1 MNITW
6 GTVCWR
12 NWPNRRDQGT
22 CWQEVPQSIFH
33 HGPCCAYFTI
43 HIFCCN
49 HFLPGHVV
57 LKVSCK
63 AWSSRWGVVYLLAA
77 LHLGGIKGYLKVAD
91 KGWVAA
97 QEGWGN
103 LALLRLSSFVV
114 QDPLKELSSTLSFE
128 QRNTYIF
135 FIEEVEEVLRFKL
148 FQLGWPQS
156 DLHININIKYFK
168 WKTGLDSKISL
179 ILFCQPSQSFSI
191 CHIVIIYK

>member
-12 NWPNRRDQGT
+12 NWPSRRDQGT
-22 CWQEVPQSIFH
+22 CWQEVPQSIFL

-63 AWSSRWGVVYLLAA
+63 AWSSRRGVVYLLAA
-77 LHLGGIKGYLKVAD
+77 LHLGGIKGHLKVAD

-97 QEGWGN
+97 QGGWGN
-103 LALLRLSSFVV
+103 LASLRLPSFVV

-135 FIEEVEEVLRFKL
+135 FVEEVEEVLRFKL
-148 FQLGWPQS
+148 FQLIRPQS
-156 DLHININIKYFK
+156 DLHININIKYV
-168 WKTGLDSKISL
+168 ISL
-179 ILFCQPSQSFSI
+179 SKYTGKLVSFFICLHWCRLCTFC
-191 CHIVIIYK
+191 H

>member
-22 CWQEVPQSIFH
+22 CWQEVPQSIFL

-63 AWSSRWGVVYLLAA
+63 AWSSRRGVVYLLAA

-97 QEGWGN
+97 QGGRGN
-103 LALLRLSSFVV
+103 LASLGLSSFVV

-135 FIEEVEEVLRFKL
+135 FVEEVEEVLWFKL
-148 FQLGWPQS
+148 LQLVRPQS
-156 DLHININIKYFK
+156 DLHININIKYV
-168 WKTGLDSKISL
+168 ISL
-179 ILFCQPSQSFSI
+179 SKYTNKLVSFFICLHWCRLCTFC
-191 CHIVIIYK
+191 H

>member
-63 AWSSRWGVVYLLAA
+63 AWSSRRGVVYLLAA

-91 KGWVAA
+91 KGWVAS
-97 QEGWGN
+97 QGSWGN

-135 FIEEVEEVLRFKL
+135 FIEEVKEVLRFKL
-148 FQLGWPQS
+148 IQLVGPQS
-156 DLHININIKYFK
+156 DLHINIKYF
-168 WKTGLDSKISL
+168 
-179 ILFCQPSQSFSI
+179 
-191 CHIVIIYK
+191 